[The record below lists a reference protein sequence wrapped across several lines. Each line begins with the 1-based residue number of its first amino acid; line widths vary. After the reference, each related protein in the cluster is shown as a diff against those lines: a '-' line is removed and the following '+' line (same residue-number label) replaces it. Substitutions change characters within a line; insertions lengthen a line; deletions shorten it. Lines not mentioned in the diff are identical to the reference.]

1 MSRYVFSISDD
12 TLYQAYATQFA
23 PYPSPYLQGVSRMSM
38 PSNYSEPSMLPP
50 QTRRISAPGFGNY
63 DGFSGIGSVM
73 DLDPSTPIDEPPP
86 PYPTNSMLVS
96 PMSDILNSTLLRPDV
111 GSITPSPLAPV
122 PQRHNSLYQVLKHES
137 QASPA
142 QGTVSS
148 PMSSIAHALELPE
161 QPVRLVPPPRTPALR
176 NRRGPT
182 IGASETS
189 LGVSQIASTSLAGMA
204 VADARLSVPK
214 LSTLPA
220 AQVQVQPPVSCPT
233 PPSAATMQAQNGSAV
248 VTPLRGHTLAQSLPE
263 VTTNDYDTL
272 PRLRKVS
279 TPLHPLVPLA
289 FTNIYDSVLVAWFS
303 PSLPCQ
309 DPTPLRKN
317 LLPHRA
323 RSHPC
328 HRARHLR
335 LALRPRRRP
344 HARATALSSQ
354 HSACLSQAVSAPC
367 CGPSWLVSSVVG
379 GRYSV
384 APCPA
389 ITWRTLVGKFSLFQM
404 IGSFLSLLISGADRR
419 LVCCVCRQCAKRSRR
434 CEYPEMT
441 WRGRGRKR
449 SQSDAEE
456 SDEEE
461 EEEEEDPPARR
472 ARSRRASK
480 LR

>member
-1 MSRYVFSISDD
+1 MCTNENLVSTSASRNQDLMSGYVFSISDA

-23 PYPSPYLQGVSRMSM
+23 PYPSPYLQGVSRMSMPSNYSEPSPYIQGVSRMSMPSNYSEPSPYIQGVSRMSM

-220 AQVQVQPPVSCPT
+220 AQVQVQPPVSCAT

-248 VTPLRGHTLAQSLPE
+248 VTPLHGHTLAQSLPE

-389 ITWRTLVGKFSLFQM
+389 ITWGILAGKFSLFQM
-404 IGSFLSLLISGADRR
+404 IGSFSFSFNF
-419 LVCCVCRQCAKRSRR
+419 
-434 CEYPEMT
+434 
-441 WRGRGRKR
+441 WR
-449 SQSDAEE
+449 
-456 SDEEE
+456 
-461 EEEEEDPPARR
+461 
-472 ARSRRASK
+472 
-480 LR
+480 